1 MRARSCTVVLAL
13 AAATLAA
20 GPARADVTA
29 AGSLRLAPIGVFS
42 SPTYV
47 TSPPGDPSRLIVV
60 QKGGTIR
67 IVRDGVLLPAP
78 FLTVSGVHNADEQ
91 GLLSVAF
98 APDYATSGRLYTY
111 SNDATSCD
119 STGADCDVRIDE
131 YRSAGASADTAN
143 PATRRLVLRIAHRNY
158 SNHDGGQ
165 LQFGPDGFLYAGVGD
180 GGGGGDPHGNGP
192 NPAGLPGQPR
202 RGKPAPA

>member
-42 SPTYV
+42 SPTYA

-78 FLTVSGVHNADEQ
+78 FLTVDWLTGNRRTAVRHFRAASRPGPAQRGGSGALARFSWAQ
-91 GLLSVAF
+91 CG
-98 APDYATSGRLYTY
+98 
-111 SNDATSCD
+111 
-119 STGADCDVRIDE
+119 
-131 YRSAGASADTAN
+131 
-143 PATRRLVLRIAHRNY
+143 
-158 SNHDGGQ
+158 
-165 LQFGPDGFLYAGVGD
+165 
-180 GGGGGDPHGNGP
+180 
-192 NPAGLPGQPR
+192 
-202 RGKPAPA
+202 